1 MRTFLL
7 PIILLHVIHTAAR
20 AEANAPFPPAAE
32 GSQLHWTAAAV
43 SEHEKAVQ
51 LFGRNGFA
59 VIRNA
64 AEEKIFLNRLEQAG
78 VKLEWAQHKRTA
90 EWANFKQGMQVVC
103 WRDIHT
109 ADTLKINGAEQVA
122 GSRSGKRNTLR
133 LALEVTIGVA
143 KANAKAWKASCVWI
157 PRAPRIEVPGPGKD
171 EIWQANS
178 TWGDV
183 ADGLQASLEVKQR
196 QIQPGDDITLTMNL
210 RNVRPTRGAPVN
222 DPLRV
227 WDNKYSEGYR
237 ADFYLVVAPDGQS
250 RILRRP
256 EQPAWDKNVP
266 TPITIEPGK
275 SWTLAGIAN
284 DAIVKSLKSLGLDTS
299 NEGIYTI
306 TGYYEADANPGPKP
320 TGPIP
325 FWGGQI
331 ATPPVEVRVGKGEF
345 QAPAPNKIKAVAQTL
360 YLRSPITVK
369 EVATAAPADEQAQP
383 ANAEKNPPVPLFDG
397 KTFTGWEGDTAKTWR
412 IENGEIIAGKPDV
425 KQPRNEF
432 LCTTRDYADFE
443 LRLEY
448 RRGDNNGGIQFRSE
462 RVPKHHEVSG
472 YQADFAPG
480 IDGCLYDESRRNRF
494 LAVFGVPEVDLASEA
509 GRPGALIKQAQ
520 AARPEN
526 EKKLKIGEWNRYRI
540 RAEGP
545 RIQLWINDVLT
556 VDYTEKDPKIPLTG
570 KIAVQIHSGAT
581 EIRYRNI
588 VIEELNQ

>member
-1 MRTFLL
+1 
-7 PIILLHVIHTAAR
+7 
-20 AEANAPFPPAAE
+20 
-32 GSQLHWTAAAV
+32 
-43 SEHEKAVQ
+43 
-51 LFGRNGFA
+51 
-59 VIRNA
+59 
-64 AEEKIFLNRLEQAG
+64 
-78 VKLEWAQHKRTA
+78 
-90 EWANFKQGMQVVC
+90 
-103 WRDIHT
+103 
-109 ADTLKINGAEQVA
+109 
-122 GSRSGKRNTLR
+122 
-133 LALEVTIGVA
+133 
-143 KANAKAWKASCVWI
+143 
-157 PRAPRIEVPGPGKD
+157 
-171 EIWQANS
+171 
-178 TWGDV
+178 V

-210 RNVRPTRGAPVN
+210 RNVRPTRGDPVN

-299 NEGIYTI
+299 QEGIYTI
-306 TGYYEADANPGPKP
+306 TGYYEADASPGPKP

-325 FWGGQI
+325 FWAGQI
-331 ATPPVEVRVGKGEF
+331 ATPPVEIRVGKGEF
-345 QAPAPNKIKAVAQTL
+345 QAPAPDKIKAVAQTL
-360 YLRSPITVK
+360 YLRSQITVK
-369 EVATAAPADEQAQP
+369 EVATAAPAPELCVRSAKQQGQFDLELRMPGKGANPRMTVEAGKWGTLEVACDAATQLKIRVRLYAENEAVRVSCQVTVAVTGGFKQWVAEDEPWSTDKWKALREDETAQP
-383 ANAEKNPPVPLFDG
+383 GKAEKNALIPLFDG

-412 IENGEIIAGKPDV
+412 IEKGEIVAGKPDV

-432 LCTTRDYADFE
+432 LCTTRNYADFE

-462 RVPKHHEVSG
+462 RVPNHHEVSG

-494 LAVFGVPEVDLASEA
+494 LAVYGVPEVDLASEA

-526 EKKLKIGEWNRYRI
+526 EKKLKIDEWNRYRI

-545 RIQLWINDVLT
+545 RVRLWINDVLT

-570 KIAVQIHSGAT
+570 KIALQIHSGAT
-581 EIRYRNI
+581 EVRYRNI
-588 VIEELNQ
+588 VIEELDQ

>member
-1 MRTFLL
+1 M
-7 PIILLHVIHTAAR
+7 
-20 AEANAPFPPAAE
+20 
-32 GSQLHWTAAAV
+32 
-43 SEHEKAVQ
+43 
-51 LFGRNGFA
+51 
-59 VIRNA
+59 
-64 AEEKIFLNRLEQAG
+64 
-78 VKLEWAQHKRTA
+78 
-90 EWANFKQGMQVVC
+90 VC

-109 ADTLKINGAEQVA
+109 ADILQINGAEQVA
-122 GSRSGKRNTLR
+122 GSLSGKRDTLR

-143 KANAKAWKASCVWI
+143 KANAQAWKASCVWI
-157 PRAPRIEVPGPGKD
+157 PRAPRIEVPGLGKD
-171 EIWQANS
+171 EIWRADS

-183 ADGLQASLEVKQR
+183 ADGLQASLVVTQR
-196 QIQPGDDITLTMNL
+196 QIKPGDDITLTMNL
-210 RNVRPTRGAPVN
+210 RNVRPARGDAVN
-222 DPLRV
+222 DPIRV

-237 ADFYLVVAPDGQS
+237 ADFYLVVTPDGQS
-250 RILRRP
+250 RILRRAM
-256 EQPAWDKNVP
+256 QPGWDKNVP

-275 SWTLAGIAN
+275 SWMLAGIAN

-299 NEGIYTI
+299 KEGIYTI
-306 TGYYEADANPGPKP
+306 TGYYEADASPGPKP

-331 ATPPVEVRVGKGEF
+331 ATPPVEIRVGEGEF
-345 QAPAPNKIKAVAQTL
+345 KAPAPDKIKAAADAQTL
-360 YLRSPITVK
+360 YLGSPITV
-369 EVATAAPADEQAQP
+369 EGVATAAPAHDESRP
-383 ANAEKNPPVPLFDG
+383 AKAGKNPPVPLFDG

-412 IENGEIIAGKPDV
+412 IENGEIVAGKPDV

-443 LRLEY
+443 LQLEY

-480 IDGCLYDESRRNRF
+480 VDGCLYDESRRNRF

-520 AARPEN
+520 ALRAEN

-545 RIQLWINDVLT
+545 RIRLWINDVLT

-588 VIEELNQ
+588 VIEELNAKPAATP